1 MATKPITTPL
11 PADLPEAWQTGQTV
25 APTGA
30 EVGLSRQH
38 GYNYLMEQVNAA
50 QEAVNT
56 ISDAFEGLAT
66 SEDVGDLT
74 PGDIGAI
81 PASEK
86 GAAGGVATLDG
97 AGKVPSAQ
105 LPAMDYDP
113 SGTADAA
120 VAAHN
125 TSAQAHADIRAA
137 VSAVQGRM
145 VSARALR
152 SYN

>member
-86 GAAGGVATLDG
+86 GAAGGVA
-97 AGKVPSAQ
+97 
-105 LPAMDYDP
+105 M
-113 SGTADAA
+113 
-120 VAAHN
+120 
-125 TSAQAHADIRAA
+125 TSATSTATWA
-137 VSAVQGRM
+137 
-145 VSARALR
+145 
-152 SYN
+152 